1 MNGLGTSTWR
11 RRLALSCAI
20 AFIYYATAKLG
31 QFLAIP
37 PGFITPVYPP
47 SGIALA
53 VLLVLGYWTL
63 PALWV
68 GAFIAAAWPLWANTG
83 NLAMAIASGLGIATG
98 SVLQA
103 GVGASL
109 IHRIVGHQQ
118 IFHTTQNV
126 FKFTVIEVF
135 SCMVSPTFG
144 ATTMYLCGF
153 ISPETFLNSWITFWL
168 GDAAGVLVVAPLVLI
183 WLQPWLAKSTGISF
197 YPAQPKLFSTFS
209 SDRYHNLGLE
219 IGLWLLLL
227 SLIGS
232 IAFGFTYPIEYLLL
246 PLLVWAAFRFGQRF
260 SVLAVL
266 LITGIAIAGA
276 IRGSS
281 SFNRPNLNESLL
293 LLQSFVGVIS
303 VTTLTL
309 SAVIIEREQA
319 KIRLEKA
326 NEELELKVEERTAAL
341 QQAKDYAEVANRA
354 KSEFLANMSHE
365 LRTPLNGILG
375 YAQILR
381 RSNTL
386 TSKEQKGLE
395 VIQQCGSHLLTLI
408 NDVLDLSKIEAQK
421 MELFATDFHFFALLQ
436 SVVEICSIR
445 AEQQGISFTYQP
457 DPRLPMRVHADEK
470 RLRQV
475 LINLLG
481 NAIKFTPQGEVTF
494 SVKLLKTQTLDLPP
508 SEFGY
513 KTQPQKSY
521 KIQFQ
526 IADTGIGMSS
536 DQLER
541 IFLPF
546 EQVGN
551 TSHRSEGT
559 GLGLAITQKFI
570 QLMNSE
576 LQVESALGQGST
588 FTWDLTLPE
597 AISNEDVVSFGQTQ
611 AIIGYSGPR
620 KTILVVDDKWENR
633 SVIVGLLNP
642 LGFEVIEAVNGEEGL
657 NQAIAHH
664 PSLII
669 TDLMMPVMDGFT
681 LMAKL
686 RESSELKEIPV
697 IASSASVFESD
708 QHKSLDAGAD
718 TFLAKP
724 VQTEQLLTVF
734 QRWLNVQWLY
744 QPEASIVKPKAE
756 TIVPPPI
763 EDLNKLY
770 DLAMQGRVKALRLEA
785 EALQKNSPQ
794 FELFAQEIHQLAR
807 SFQIEKIKLLLRS
820 FLDSSS
826 QPAP

>member
-1 MNGLGTSTWR
+1 MNGLGLKPWKQKI
-11 RRLALSCAI
+11 ALSLAI

-31 QFLAIP
+31 QYLAIP

-53 VLLVLGYWTL
+53 VLLLFGYWTL
-63 PALWV
+63 PALWI
-68 GAFIAAAWPLWANTG
+68 GAFVAATWPLWANTG
-83 NLAMAIASGLGIATG
+83 DLPMAIAAGLGIATG

-103 GVGASL
+103 GIGSTLIQRLVGKY
-109 IHRIVGHQQ
+109 Q
-118 IFHTTQNV
+118 IFHSTQSV
-126 FKFTVIEVF
+126 FKFTIIETF

-144 ATTMYLCGF
+144 ATTMYFCGF
-153 ISPETFLNSWITFWL
+153 ISSDTFLNSWITFWL
-168 GDAAGVLVVAPLVLI
+168 GDAAGVLVIAPLVLI
-183 WLQPWLAKSTGISF
+183 WLQPWFTLSIAGSSPPRSVAVAPVESPRDRST
-197 YPAQPKLFSTFS
+197 
-209 SDRYHNLGLE
+209 GLE
-219 IGLWLLLL
+219 ISLWLLLL
-227 SLIGS
+227 ALIGS
-232 IAFGFTYPIEYLLL
+232 IAFGFAYPIEYLLL

-260 SVLAVL
+260 SVIAVL

-281 SFNRPNLNESLL
+281 SFNRDNLNESLL
-293 LLQSFVGVIS
+293 LLQAFVGVIS

-319 KIRLEKA
+319 KIRLEKV
-326 NEELELKVEERTAAL
+326 NEELEIKVEERTAAL
-341 QQAKDYAEVANRA
+341 TQAKEYAEIANRA

-381 RSNTL
+381 RSSIL
-386 TSKEQKGLE
+386 TSKEQKGLD

-408 NDVLDLSKIEAQK
+408 NDILDLSKIEAQK
-421 MELFATDFHFFALLQ
+421 MELLPSDFHFFALLQ

-445 AEQQGISFTYQP
+445 AEQQGITFTYQP
-457 DPRLPMRVHADEK
+457 DPRLPMRVNADEK
-470 RLRQV
+470 RLRQI

-494 SVKLLKTQTLDLPP
+494 SVKLLEAQPSDSPQTNINRKPQ
-508 SEFGY
+508 SQKRY
-513 KTQPQKSY
+513 KV
-521 KIQFQ
+521 QFQ
-526 IADTGIGMSS
+526 VADTGIGMSP

-551 TSHRSEGT
+551 TAHRAEGT

-570 QLMNSE
+570 QLMNSQ
-576 LQVESALGQGST
+576 LQVESTLGQGST
-588 FTWDLTLPE
+588 FTWELMLFD
-597 AISNEDVVSFGQTQ
+597 AISNEDVISFGQMQ
-611 AIIGYSGPR
+611 AITGYDGPR

-633 SVIVGLLNP
+633 SVLVGLLTP
-642 LGFEVIEAVNGEEGL
+642 LGFEVIEAENGAEGL
-657 NQAIAHH
+657 NQAIARQPH
-664 PSLII
+664 LII

-681 LMAKL
+681 FMAKL
-686 RESSELKEIPV
+686 RELPELQEVPV

-734 QRWLNVQWLY
+734 QRWLNMQWIY
-744 QPEASIVKPKAE
+744 QAEAAITKPKAE
-756 TIVPPPI
+756 TVVPPPL
-763 EDLNKLY
+763 EDLKRLY

-785 EALQKNSPQ
+785 EELQKKQPE
-794 FELFAQEIHQLAR
+794 FDLFAQELHQLAR
-807 SFQIEKIKLLLRS
+807 SFQIEKIKTLLRN
-820 FLDSSS
+820 LIESSGS
-826 QPAP
+826 